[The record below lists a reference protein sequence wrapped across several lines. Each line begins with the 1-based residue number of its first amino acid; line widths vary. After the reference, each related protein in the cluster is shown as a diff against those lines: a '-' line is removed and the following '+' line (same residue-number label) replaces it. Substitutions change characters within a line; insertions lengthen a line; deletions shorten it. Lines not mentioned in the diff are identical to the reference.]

1 MKIKNDPKTT
11 ARAQVSQLFAD
22 HSDLLQEFTYFL
34 PDAVQPQAKERL
46 DRAAR
51 ESAHRRISN
60 RRMRR
65 ASRLTEGT
73 DFHRDSVQSE
83 TVFGA
88 SATAASSAAPPADDT
103 KPAATEV

>member
-1 MKIKNDPKTT
+1 
-11 ARAQVSQLFAD
+11 
-22 HSDLLQEFTYFL
+22 
-34 PDAVQPQAKERL
+34 
-46 DRAAR
+46 
-51 ESAHRRISN
+51 
-60 RRMRR
+60 MRR